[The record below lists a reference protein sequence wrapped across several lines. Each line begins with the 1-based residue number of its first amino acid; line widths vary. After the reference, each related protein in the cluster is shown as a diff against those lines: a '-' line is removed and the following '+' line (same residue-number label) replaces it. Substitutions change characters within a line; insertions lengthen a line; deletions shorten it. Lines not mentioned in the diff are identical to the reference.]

1 MKIQILE
8 SARQDLVD
16 GYYFY
21 EKQAD
26 GIGTYFLESI
36 VSDIDSLIDHAGIHP
51 VYFGKYH
58 RLLTARFPFAIYTKS
73 PGKMF

>member
-1 MKIQILE
+1 VKIRILE

-26 GIGTYFLESI
+26 GIGTYFLQSI
-36 VSDIDSLIDHAGIHP
+36 VSDIDCLIDHAPLAGRFMLWIRP
-51 VYFGKYH
+51 VDA
-58 RLLTARFPFAIYTKS
+58 T
-73 PGKMF
+73 